1 MLLLCTNGLGFI
13 MTNICKQKIF
23 TAYKKG
29 IPINRE
35 MPFFR
40 GYEEKSVNK
49 ILL

>member
-29 IPINRE
+29 IPIMTVAHKETLQN
-35 MPFFR
+35 
-40 GYEEKSVNK
+40 
-49 ILL
+49 L